1 MILPDYPIQS
11 KDDDKL
17 KRAPLAQKVADLV
30 LAFKSSESFVVG
42 IEGAWGAGK
51 TSFINMVLETLGNE
65 VYHFV
70 FNPWNFSDQTSLLK
84 DFFSSFS
91 NIEPITSRNDLKSK
105 LTGYA
110 KKLSD
115 YGFQSINL
123 FGISFDPLQKLLNE
137 PLSDIRDGLNK
148 SLGSLEKKVVIVIDD
163 IDRLDAD
170 ETKLIFK
177 LVKLTANFPN
187 TVFLLAYDRNRVENR
202 LTIEKDGFEG
212 GEYLKK
218 IVQVSFVLPEPDLQ
232 DLWQILFEDLDAT
245 IKAVYGEVN
254 VDDKRWG
261 NLFHA
266 GLKNL
271 FITIRDIKRFISS
284 LRLDWSIVSKD
295 DITPVD
301 FIGIEAIRVFAP
313 QFYGAMSANK
323 HLFTATDSL
332 YVGLSSR
339 DDKSARET
347 KYKELIELVPANIKQ
362 TIDEICKQLFPQFDF
377 RTSYPHD
384 WQQTWRKELRV
395 CSEEKFDFY
404 FRLGIPTGAVSEAEL
419 KAVIKTLDNQDNFLK
434 NLKKFNEE
442 KRLRKILSRLIDY
455 LDDIDKDKIKTFIL
469 SLWQLEEEVDDKRF
483 GIWDLENIDTLV
495 SRLSYHSIKQKTEK
509 GKRGA
514 FIAELVKDSN
524 VLYPAVKFAG
534 LVVHEFEEKNK
545 KPNEET
551 LLEQTEIEELK
562 SAISEKF
569 NGIDKDNLKGNKHL
583 AFLLFRWKEN
593 AGEAVV
599 RNFIAELLK
608 NKSDTATFLS
618 AFVSDI
624 FSQGMGDYVST
635 KKREL
640 NKKSVE
646 AIYQIDEIEKVVN
659 SITDAELKNFNEQ
672 QKEAIELF
680 KKPKKSDIF
689 D

>member
-91 NIEPITSRNDLKSK
+91 NIEPITSRKDLKNK

-115 YGFQSINL
+115 YGFQGINL
-123 FGISFDPLQKLLNE
+123 SFISFDPLKKLLNE
-137 PLSDIRDGLNK
+137 SLSDIRDGLNK

-254 VDDKRWG
+254 IDDKRWG

-599 RNFIAELLK
+599 KNFIAELLK

>member
-1 MILPDYPIQS
+1 
-11 KDDDKL
+11 
-17 KRAPLAQKVADLV
+17 
-30 LAFKSSESFVVG
+30 
-42 IEGAWGAGK
+42 
-51 TSFINMVLETLGNE
+51 MVLETLGNK
-65 VYHFV
+65 VYYFV
-70 FNPWNFSDQTSLLK
+70 FNPWNFSDQISLLK

-91 NIEPITSRNDLKSK
+91 NIEPITGRKDLKNK

-110 KKLSD
+110 NKLSD
-115 YGFQSINL
+115 YGFQGINL
-123 FGISFDPLQKLLNE
+123 FGISFNPLQKLLNE
-137 PLSDIRDGLNK
+137 SLSDIRDGLNK
-148 SLGSLEKKVVIVIDD
+148 SLGGLKKKVVIVIDD
-163 IDRLDAD
+163 IDRLDAE

-187 TVFLLAYDRNRVENR
+187 TVFLLAYDRNRVEKR

-218 IVQVSFVLPEPDLQ
+218 IVQVSFVLPDPDLQ

-313 QFYGAMSANK
+313 QFYSVMSANK

-332 YVGLSSR
+332 YVGLSSK

-347 KYKELIELVPANIKQ
+347 KYKELLELVPADLKQ
-362 TIDEICKQLFPQFDF
+362 TINEICKQLFPQLDF
-377 RTSYPHD
+377 RTSYSHD

-395 CSEEKFDFY
+395 CSEEKLDFY
-404 FRLGIPTGAVSEAEL
+404 FRLGIPTGAVSEVEL
-419 KAVIKTLDNQDNFLK
+419 KAVIKTLNKQDNFLK

-469 SLWQLEEEVDDKRF
+469 SLWQLEEEVEDKRF
-483 GIWDLENIDTLV
+483 GMWDLEDIDTLV
-495 SRLSYHSIKQKTEK
+495 SRLSYHSIKQKIEK

-524 VLYPAVKFAG
+524 VLFPAVKFAG
-534 LVVHEFEEKNK
+534 LVVHEFEEKYK

-551 LLEQTEIEELK
+551 LLEQTEIEGLK
-562 SAISEKF
+562 SATIEKF

-593 AGEAVV
+593 AGEEVV
-599 RNFIAELLK
+599 KDFIAKLLK
-608 NKSDTATFLS
+608 SKSDTATFLS

-624 FSQGMGDYVST
+624 FSQGMSDYVST

-640 NKKSVE
+640 NKKSIEAVYPVE
-646 AIYQIDEIEKVVN
+646 EIEKIVN

-672 QKEAIELF
+672 QQEAIELF

>member
-1 MILPDYPIQS
+1 
-11 KDDDKL
+11 
-17 KRAPLAQKVADLV
+17 
-30 LAFKSSESFVVG
+30 
-42 IEGAWGAGK
+42 
-51 TSFINMVLETLGNE
+51 
-65 VYHFV
+65 
-70 FNPWNFSDQTSLLK
+70 
-84 DFFSSFS
+84 
-91 NIEPITSRNDLKSK
+91 
-105 LTGYA
+105 
-110 KKLSD
+110 
-115 YGFQSINL
+115 
-123 FGISFDPLQKLLNE
+123 
-137 PLSDIRDGLNK
+137 
-148 SLGSLEKKVVIVIDD
+148 
-163 IDRLDAD
+163 LDAD

-187 TVFLLAYDRNRVENR
+187 TVFLLAYDRNRVEKR

-218 IVQVSFVLPEPDLQ
+218 IVQVSFVLPEPDLE

-313 QFYGAMSANK
+313 QFYSAMSANK

-347 KYKELIELVPANIKQ
+347 KYKELLELIPENLKQ
-362 TIDEICKQLFPQFDF
+362 PIDEICKQLFPQLDF

-419 KAVIKTLDNQDNFLK
+419 KAVIKTLNRQDNFLK
-434 NLKKFNEE
+434 NLKIFNEE

-455 LDDIDKDKIKTFIL
+455 LDDIDKDKINTFIL

-483 GIWDLENIDTLV
+483 GMWDLEDIDTLV
-495 SRLSYHSIKQKTEK
+495 SRLSYHSIKQKVEK

-514 FIAELVKDSN
+514 FIAELVKNSS

-545 KPNEET
+545 KPSEET
-551 LLEQTEIEELK
+551 LLEQSEIENLK
-562 SAISEKF
+562 SAISGKF
-569 NGIDKDNLKGNKHL
+569 NEIDKNNLKDNKHL
-583 AFLLFRWKEN
+583 AYLLFRWKEN
-593 AGEAVV
+593 AGEEAVKS
-599 RNFIAELLK
+599 FITELLK

-618 AFVSDI
+618 AFVSDV
-624 FSQGMGDYVST
+624 FSQGIGDYVST

-640 NKKSVE
+640 NKKSIE
-646 AIYQIDEIEKVVN
+646 ALYQISEIEKIVN
-659 SITDAELKNFNEQ
+659 SITDEDLKNFNEQ
-672 QKEAIELF
+672 QKEAIEMF

>member
-91 NIEPITSRNDLKSK
+91 NIEPITSRKDLKNK

-115 YGFQSINL
+115 YGFQGINL
-123 FGISFDPLQKLLNE
+123 SFISFDPLKKLLNE
-137 PLSDIRDGLNK
+137 SLSDIRDGLNK

-254 VDDKRWG
+254 IDDKRWG

-483 GIWDLENIDTLV
+483 GIWDLEDIDTLV

>member
-11 KDDDKL
+11 KGNDKL
-17 KRAPLAQKVADLV
+17 KRAPLAQKVADLI
-30 LAFKSSESFVVG
+30 LAFMGSESFVVG
-42 IEGAWGAGK
+42 IEGTWGAGK
-51 TSFINMVLETLGNE
+51 TSFINMILETLDNK

-91 NIEPITSRNDLKSK
+91 NIEPITSRKDLKNK

-115 YGFQSINL
+115 YGFQGINL
-123 FGISFDPLQKLLNE
+123 SVISFNPLQKLLNE
-137 PLSDIRDGLNK
+137 SLSDIRDGLNK

-187 TVFLLAYDRNRVENR
+187 TVFLLAYDRNRVEKR
-202 LTIEKDGFEG
+202 LTIEKDGFES

-313 QFYGAMSANK
+313 QLYGVMSANK

-347 KYKELIELVPANIKQ
+347 KYKELLELAPANIKQ
-362 TIDEICKQLFPQFDF
+362 TIDEICKQLFPQLDF
-377 RTSYPHD
+377 STSYPHD
-384 WQQTWRKELRV
+384 WQQIWRKELRV

-483 GIWDLENIDTLV
+483 GMWDLEDIDTLV

-514 FIAELVKDSN
+514 FIAELIKDSN
-524 VLYPAVKFAG
+524 VLYPAVKFAS

-551 LLEQTEIEELK
+551 LLEQTEIEGLK

-569 NGIDKDNLKGNKHL
+569 NGIDKDNLRGNKHL

-593 AGEAVV
+593 VGEEVV
-599 RNFIAELLK
+599 KNFIAELLK

-659 SITDAELKNFNEQ
+659 SITDEELKNFNEQ